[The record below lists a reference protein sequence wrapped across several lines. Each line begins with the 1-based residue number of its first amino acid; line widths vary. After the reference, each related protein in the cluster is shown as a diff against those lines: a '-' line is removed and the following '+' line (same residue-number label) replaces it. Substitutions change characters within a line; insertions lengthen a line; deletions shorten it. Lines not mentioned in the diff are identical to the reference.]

1 MLDAPTGS
9 GKTLIGD
16 LVRQTL
22 SGPTAGRDTRGVY
35 LCSTLALQ
43 EQFARDYPD
52 AAILRGRSNYAT
64 ADEASKYPELTAA
77 DCVKTKTKLPAC
89 GDCKQSTDI
98 AQMHCRWCHPV
109 SACPYEIAKAE
120 AFRAEL
126 VCSNLTY
133 FLYESNF
140 VGTLALNRGLIVI
153 DEADLIEDTLL
164 DFVTVHVSERQQ
176 REYGLDPPEKKTVEA
191 SWIEWAYRVE
201 PILDGLARQRWG
213 DDLRGVRKKKS
224 IQRLL
229 ADVGRLTNEDDGLAS
244 GNWVYTGY
252 DRGVI
257 EFKPVRVDGLAGDFL
272 WRHGERFLLMSA
284 SMISFAVLAET
295 LGIS

>member
-16 LVRQTL
+16 LVRQSLDGSKT
-22 SGPTAGRDTRGVY
+22 TRGLY

-43 EQFARDYPD
+43 EQFARDYPG
-52 AAILRGRSNYAT
+52 AAVLRGRSNYAT
-64 ADEASKYPELTAA
+64 ADDPSRYPELTAS
-77 DCVKTKTKLPAC
+77 DCVKTKTLVPSCNSCTFGAEPVMM
-89 GDCKQSTDI
+89 
-98 AQMHCRWCHPV
+98 MHCRWCHPV
-109 SACPYEIAKAE
+109 HACPYESAKAV
-120 AFRAEL
+120 AFRSEL

-176 REYGLDPPEKKTVEA
+176 REYGLDPPEKKTVES
-191 SWIEWAYRVE
+191 SWIEWAFRAE
-201 PILDGLARQRWG
+201 PVLDGLAKQRWG

-229 ADVGRLTNEDDGLAS
+229 ADVRRLTNEDDGLAS

-272 WRHGERFLLMSA
+272 WRHGKRFLLMSA